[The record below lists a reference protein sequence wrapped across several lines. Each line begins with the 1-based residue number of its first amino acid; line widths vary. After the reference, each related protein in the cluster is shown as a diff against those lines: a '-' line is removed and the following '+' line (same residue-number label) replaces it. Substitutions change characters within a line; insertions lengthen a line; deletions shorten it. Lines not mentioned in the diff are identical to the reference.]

1 MLIDAKPSVRK
12 QIVRELQIM
21 HECNSSYIIECYGSY
36 LADPNICICMEY
48 MDRGSFESIYKKM
61 GPVPIEVVARV
72 AMSVLE
78 GLTYLYDVHRI
89 IHRGQSLCSVCLCVS
104 VCPCVRAQLARNLDI
119 KPSNILCNTQGE
131 IKLCDF
137 GVSGELINSIANTF
151 VGTSI
156 YMSVSPPPYIISQ
169 SHTLKPPTKPERI
182 QGAEYSVKSDIWSL
196 GITLVELATGR
207 FPFSDADEPDFAT
220 SHTTTTAATAIAS
233 QLPDLD
239 EENVMIITAA
249 TASMQL
255 NPYADSSSSTPTPTV
270 TNTTHHAPP
279 ASHHHHHHRHHTRR
293 KSSGVSLHGGGKTMS
308 IIELMHHIVREPAPR
323 LPEGRFAKA
332 AEEFVDACLE
342 KQVEMRGIPG
352 VLLVSFFS
360 SVSEV
365 MNSTPFFLFF

>member
-1 MLIDAKPSVRK
+1 
-12 QIVRELQIM
+12 
-21 HECNSSYIIECYGSY
+21 
-36 LADPNICICMEY
+36 
-48 MDRGSFESIYKKM
+48 
-61 GPVPIEVVARV
+61 
-72 AMSVLE
+72 
-78 GLTYLYDVHRI
+78 
-89 IHRGQSLCSVCLCVS
+89 
-104 VCPCVRAQLARNLDI
+104 
-119 KPSNILCNTQGE
+119 
-131 IKLCDF
+131 
-137 GVSGELINSIANTF
+137 
-151 VGTSI
+151 
-156 YMSVSPPPYIISQ
+156 MSVSPPPYIISQ
-169 SHTLKPPTKPERI
+169 SHILKPPTKPERI

-365 MNSTPFFLFF
+365 MNSTSFFSFFLEV